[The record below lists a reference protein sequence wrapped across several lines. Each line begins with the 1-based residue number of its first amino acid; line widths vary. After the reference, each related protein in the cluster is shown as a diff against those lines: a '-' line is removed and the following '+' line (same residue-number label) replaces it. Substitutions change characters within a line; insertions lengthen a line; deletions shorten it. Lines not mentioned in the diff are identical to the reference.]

1 MRKIALGLCSV
12 LIAGCGLIPSGDSSS
27 SGSNNGGGASQPDP
41 TVYDTST
48 TGWDIAALKE
58 GDWVETEMKGT
69 GYSMKTKLACVGI
82 KDGLVW
88 VEQSNSQQAGW
99 VTLLGIDRGDRKTK
113 KAYWGKSGEEAK
125 EIKVSAMPTSGG
137 TAGEMPKMKGTIKI
151 SKDTVTVNGTAIEC
165 EKSESDIT
173 MTYQGKDTRSQST
186 SWMSDKVP
194 FRSWYDEKATAES
207 MKNTDIKY
215 EGKYTLKGA
224 TLVKMTAEGSNTMI
238 VGMGTDAKMTVK
250 LPATK

>member
-1 MRKIALGLCSV
+1 
-12 LIAGCGLIPSGDSSS
+12 
-27 SGSNNGGGASQPDP
+27 GS
-41 TVYDTST
+41 
-48 TGWDIAALKE
+48 
-58 GDWVETEMKGT
+58 

-99 VTLLGIDRGDRKTK
+99 VTLLGIDKGDRKTK
-113 KAYWGKSGEEAK
+113 KAYWGKAGAEAK
-125 EIKVSAMPTSGG
+125 EIKVSVMPTAGG
-137 TAGEMPKMKGTIKI
+137 AAGETPKSKGTIKI

-165 EKSESDIT
+165 EKSEADIT
-173 MTYQGKDTRSQST
+173 TTVQGKDYRSQST

-194 FRSWYDEKATAES
+194 FRSWYDEKATNDA

-224 TLVKMTAEGSNTMI
+224 AVVKMTSEGSNMMI